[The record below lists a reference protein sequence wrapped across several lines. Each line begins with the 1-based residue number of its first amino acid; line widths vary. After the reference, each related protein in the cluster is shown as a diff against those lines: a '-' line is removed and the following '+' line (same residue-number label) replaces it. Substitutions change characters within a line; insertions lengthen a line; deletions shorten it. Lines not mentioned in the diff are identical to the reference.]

1 MLGATERNAYLDI
14 GPERIVAQFGFK
26 RIGFPTADVEFAER
40 TNWPFW
46 GGIGW
51 RSDLR
56 HSIGLIGAYS
66 PVIRIHHRPYRSSLL
81 GIPLTVTDL
90 YLSVDDP
97 DAILAEFSSHAS
109 R

>member
-1 MLGATERNAYLDI
+1 MPISISGLNGSLRNSVSNASN
-14 GPERIVAQFGFK
+14 
-26 RIGFPTADVEFAER
+26 FPVADVEFAER
-40 TNWPFW
+40 ANWPFW